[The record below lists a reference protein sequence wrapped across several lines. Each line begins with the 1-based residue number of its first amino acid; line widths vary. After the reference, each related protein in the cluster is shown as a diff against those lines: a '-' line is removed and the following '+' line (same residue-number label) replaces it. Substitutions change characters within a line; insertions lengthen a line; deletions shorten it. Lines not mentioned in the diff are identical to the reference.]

1 MGINQLDL
9 RFLTNEE
16 IRKYEPYVSP
26 KVLGAI
32 YESAGGNI
40 NPKRML
46 KEVGK
51 LAIAQGIKIDLGQT
65 VTNIQYQNSSNTYRV
80 YTTLER
86 CYET

>member
-51 LAIAQGIKIDLGQT
+51 IAIA
-65 VTNIQYQNSSNTYRV
+65 
-80 YTTLER
+80 
-86 CYET
+86 